1 MTTSLPTA
9 ELGWTGMHL
18 TRVGFG
24 DWAIGGGGWAHSW
37 GDQDDTESIAA
48 IRYAVESG
56 VNWIDTAAVYGLGHS
71 EEVVAA
77 ALAGMPEADRPY
89 VFTKAGLVWD
99 PADRSSAPRRVGDP
113 ASLRAEVETSLR
125 RLNVER
131 IDLYQMHWPAED
143 GTAVEDYWQTF
154 LDLKREGKVR
164 AIGLSNHDICQ
175 LDAAEEIGNVDAIQP
190 PFNLIHRDAADDVL
204 LWAHEH
210 EAGAIVYSPMA
221 SGLLTGAF
229 TVERAARLDPG
240 DWRASH
246 PDFTQPALQAN
257 LDLAEDL
264 QPIAERHGV
273 TPAALAVAWTLSFP
287 GVTGAIVGARRPGQ
301 VEGWLPAATL
311 ELKEDDLADIAAA
324 VDATGAG
331 SGPASPPLTPP
342 RVTPGNGSGTGSA
355 GVR

>member
-1 MTTSLPTA
+1 
-9 ELGWTGMHL
+9 
-18 TRVGFG
+18 
-24 DWAIGGGGWAHSW
+24 
-37 GDQDDTESIAA
+37 
-48 IRYAVESG
+48 VE
-56 VNWIDTAAVYGLGHS
+56 A
-71 EEVVAA
+71 
-77 ALAGMPEADRPY
+77 
-89 VFTKAGLVWD
+89 
-99 PADRSSAPRRVGDP
+99 
-113 ASLRAEVETSLR
+113 SLR

-175 LDAAEEIGNVDAIQP
+175 LDAAEEMGNVDAIQP
-190 PFNLIHRDAADDVL
+190 PFNLIHRDAAYDVL

-301 VEGWLPAATL
+301 VEGWLAAATL